1 MGSRDTEPSNE
12 RGGCRDRTHRK
23 DAEGTV
29 GVAAIHLETGRR
41 VVFHADESFP
51 MASTVKGVVFIKGS
65 EARPGTRETVS
76 ADIARL
82 VYDCFLISPP

>member
-1 MGSRDTEPSNE
+1 MSAVVAEIGRF
-12 RGGCRDRTHRK
+12 GK
-23 DAEGTV
+23 AAEGTV

-51 MASTVKGVVFIKGS
+51 MANTVKVVVFIKSS
-65 EARPGTRETVS
+65 EARPGTRETVI

-82 VYDCFLISPP
+82 VYDYFLISPR